1 MIVGVV
7 FIICQI
13 KTKKKI
19 LIICDNDVCWKEISA
34 IIIHGIF
41 FLDIFV
47 TQLGR
52 GQRVLRIIAAATSTT
67 ILESLTNNI
76 VIYHKRINI
85 VIDGV
90 WSLKQQ

>member
-1 MIVGVV
+1 MIVGVA

-34 IIIHGIF
+34 IIHGIF
-41 FLDIFV
+41 FLYIFV

-67 ILESLTNNI
+67 ILESLNNNI
-76 VIYHKRINI
+76 VLYHKRINI